1 MKKIFL
7 FFVLTLCAS
16 ISACGGGGGTDAE
29 NSNTPSPSTS
39 NTPTQTNTPAEAVC
53 SFSFNSISN
62 GASARLANSYWSCQ
76 ETNGSASGNYNLVF
90 FDDGA
95 GALSSLGAF
104 TWRETACAQ
113 AEATT
118 TEGKIEIKNI
128 TGSAS
133 IAVIT
138 FDTTYQD
145 NTTTRHSCSLQD
157 LPGVPTNENEV
168 TPPASIP
175 STTAPTGT
183 GSNSDVLSNPSYAGT
198 LYSVFAAN
206 GQFLG
211 VINDNPFDPD
221 SLCNPFGNY
230 GNKFSAT
237 SIWNQFG
244 DYGSNFATYSA
255 FNNFTSTA
263 PVIFANSQALAFL
276 SSNATLAPRLDS
288 TYLLNLLM
296 ANGCR
301 VSR

>member
-1 MKKIFL
+1 MKKLILL
-7 FFVLTLCAS
+7 FALSLCS
-16 ISACGGGGGTDAE
+16 SLVACGGGSDSGNT
-29 NSNTPSPSTS
+29 SNTNPSTS
-39 NTPTQTNTPAEAVC
+39 SNPTGTNHQPDPSC
-53 SFSFNSISN
+53 NFSFSSVSN
-62 GASARLANSYWSCQ
+62 GANAKLANSYWSCH
-76 ETNGSASGNYNLVF
+76 ETNGNASGNYNLVF

-128 TGSAS
+128 TGSTS

-145 NTTTRHSCSLQD
+145 GTTTHHSCSLQD
-157 LPGVPTNENEV
+157 LPGVPNNEDEV

-183 GSNSDVLSNPSYAGT
+183 GSNGAVLSNPSYAGT
-198 LYSVFAAN
+198 LYSVFAPN

-211 VINDNPFDPD
+211 IINDNPFDPD

-230 GNKFSAT
+230 GNKFSST
-237 SIWNQFG
+237 SIWNQFSN
-244 DYGSNFATYSA
+244 YGNSFATYSA
-255 FNNFTSTA
+255 FNNVTST
-263 PVIFANSQALAFL
+263 PPIIFANTQPLAYL
-276 SSNATLAPRLDS
+276 STNSTLVPRLDS
-288 TYLLNLLM
+288 TYLLNLLV
-296 ANGCR
+296 ASGCNI
-301 VSR
+301 SR